1 MTDSFDLPLRTK
13 IAAGLLTAIL
23 VLIVGAISFW
33 AMSRAAESAA
43 EVEHTSEVLLE
54 QQKLLAGLAD
64 AETAARGYTLTA
76 QDSFLLPLEAAKVR
90 VPASIARL
98 RTLTQDHRI
107 QQIRLDTLESVAR
120 ESLRLNEQIVS
131 VRRNDGFEQA
141 RLLIATAQG
150 KQVMDH
156 ARDLSQNM
164 KEEE

>member
-1 MTDSFDLPLRTK
+1 MRRTRSRKRESERARISSFNKFSAARPRSSRQPVSMTDSFDLPLRTK

-33 AMSRAAESAA
+33 ATSRAAESAA

-90 VPASIARL
+90 
-98 RTLTQDHRI
+98 
-107 QQIRLDTLESVAR
+107 
-120 ESLRLNEQIVS
+120 
-131 VRRNDGFEQA
+131 
-141 RLLIATAQG
+141 
-150 KQVMDH
+150 
-156 ARDLSQNM
+156 
-164 KEEE
+164 